1 MKKILSLIV
10 LSFVFCFTVVSCGG
24 SSIEGYEWVEGD
36 WVNWNQ
42 NISFNITESHCEL
55 RRPEY
60 TIKKT
65 KYIIDTVYSDI
76 LGYQTAICKLNDEEL
91 SPIVYIDEKR
101 EALFVV
107 YDFDQRFYLENE
119 MTGMGQ
125 TAESDYYHDLTVQA
139 MEENN
144 VPFNN
149 CLYLLYHLTGM
160 KQYTGYWLSGIDYEL
175 LSGNVFYTSVTSY
188 NEPSFGEQTEKYTRS
203 GQVMA
208 ALQVNEDIDEYVL
221 SVSEGAY
228 IYTIVYRSLEDFMIY
243 ASKVNRAP
251 KPLYVIKTVGKGH
264 YRLYDSETG
273 ESLNEYRFSL
283 TEEGWL
289 GTDSESGWRYD
300 EYNNFIFSKPNR
312 VFPFSHNDDWELS
325 RNGVKGEIISYH
337 ETANQFEIWHQFV
350 IYELDNMCDDG
361 KRYIRQYR
369 RYFEP
374 LPALEGE
381 LATHTLLYDII
392 SNSDY
397 EAQRRGMFRKYDE

>member
-1 MKKILSLIV
+1 MNKLLNLIV

-55 RRPEY
+55 CRPEY

-76 LGYQTAICKLNDEEL
+76 LGYQTAICKLNGEEL

-160 KQYTGYWLSGIDYEL
+160 KQNTGYWLSGIDYEL
-175 LSGNVFYTSVTSY
+175 LSGNVFYNSVTSY
-188 NEPSFGEQTEKYTRS
+188 NEPSFCEQT
-203 GQVMA
+203 
-208 ALQVNEDIDEYVL
+208 
-221 SVSEGAY
+221 
-228 IYTIVYRSLEDFMIY
+228 
-243 ASKVNRAP
+243 
-251 KPLYVIKTVGKGH
+251 
-264 YRLYDSETG
+264 
-273 ESLNEYRFSL
+273 
-283 TEEGWL
+283 
-289 GTDSESGWRYD
+289 
-300 EYNNFIFSKPNR
+300 
-312 VFPFSHNDDWELS
+312 
-325 RNGVKGEIISYH
+325 
-337 ETANQFEIWHQFV
+337 
-350 IYELDNMCDDG
+350 
-361 KRYIRQYR
+361 
-369 RYFEP
+369 
-374 LPALEGE
+374 
-381 LATHTLLYDII
+381 
-392 SNSDY
+392 
-397 EAQRRGMFRKYDE
+397 